1 MRLNR
6 FTRGGKTWADIALDL
21 ALVWFGLAM
30 LAGCNRGTAEGP
42 QGPPTM
48 PVKVQ
53 QIGSQELG
61 VTSEYVATIKSRN
74 SATIMSDVEGWIFDI
89 YVHSGDVVKKGQSL
103 MEIDP
108 RRQAATV
115 SNWESQRSA
124 KQANLQW
131 SKSQLDRAKGL
142 AASGV
147 ISRQDLEQAQSNYD
161 AAVADVKALDAMI
174 DQSNVQLRY
183 FKVHAPVDGI
193 VGDIPVHVGD
203 RVTNTT
209 PLTTIDERKGLEV
222 YLPIPSER
230 AHELKLGAPV
240 QILDGAGNAILN
252 TKVYFISPQVD
263 TGTQTIL
270 AKAPVDQ
277 AAERLRNLQLVRAR
291 ITWSSQQGVTIPV
304 VAVSRLGGQFFAF
317 VAEKKNG
324 KEVARQV
331 PLTLGEILGN
341 NYRVISGLK
350 PGDEVIVS
358 GGQNL
363 ADGAP
368 IKVEQ

>member
-1 MRLNR
+1 
-6 FTRGGKTWADIALDL
+6 
-21 ALVWFGLAM
+21 
-30 LAGCNRGTAEGP
+30 
-42 QGPPTM
+42 
-48 PVKVQ
+48 
-53 QIGSQELG
+53 
-61 VTSEYVATIKSRN
+61 
-74 SATIMSDVEGWIFDI
+74 
-89 YVHSGDVVKKGQSL
+89 
-103 MEIDP
+103 
-108 RRQAATV
+108 
-115 SNWESQRSA
+115 
-124 KQANLQW
+124 
-131 SKSQLDRAKGL
+131 
-142 AASGV
+142 
-147 ISRQDLEQAQSNYD
+147 
-161 AAVADVKALDAMI
+161 
-174 DQSNVQLRY
+174 
-183 FKVHAPVDGI
+183 
-193 VGDIPVHVGD
+193 
-203 RVTNTT
+203 
-209 PLTTIDERKGLEV
+209 
-222 YLPIPSER
+222 
-230 AHELKLGAPV
+230 
-240 QILDGAGNAILN
+240 
-252 TKVYFISPQVD
+252 VD